1 MNKLVLVFFVCAV
14 SLQVQIEQKFFF
26 LRKLNKKF
34 YFFFIKN
41 KQQIQADIPVPNF
54 QPNYRQFYTNLRSI
68 TSKIRSLQIVE
79 PNVCIRLRDRVEENR
94 RRYTGYANE
103 DKNKIDDTIR
113 RSKSDKV
120 KDATDAVKLAYDKVS
135 DEFKKIIDSAS
146 TLISNGCKQ
155 LSSVEALNTI
165 NQAMNDLRSRQ
176 RDAAP
181 QLADLP
187 RKYIEIMQ
195 SHQAAIEAINVK
207 V

>member
-1 MNKLVLVFFVCAV
+1 MYFFAEN
-14 SLQVQIEQKFFF
+14 LNENYLFFF
-26 LRKLNKKF
+26 
-34 YFFFIKN
+34 FFEN
-41 KQQIQADIPVPNF
+41 EQLQADVAVPKY
-54 QPNYRQFYTNLRSI
+54 QPNYRQFYTNLRAI

-79 PNVCIRLRDRVEENR
+79 PNVCNRLRDRVEENR

-103 DKNKIDDTIR
+103 DKKQIDDTIR
-113 RSKSDKV
+113 KSKSNKA
-120 KDATDAVKLAYDKVS
+120 KEATDAVKVAYDKVS
-135 DEFKKIIDSAS
+135 NEFKKIVDSAS
-146 TLISNGCKQ
+146 TLISDRCKQ
-155 LSSVEALNTI
+155 LSSVDALNTI

-187 RKYIEIMQ
+187 NKYVETMQ